1 MSQITNEEKFY
12 FSECIIKMENNK
24 LKEINFKNCMCY
36 YFDDTIKIEGF
47 DPDNILIDK
56 KSHQNIL
63 FITFCS
69 KV

>member
-1 MSQITNEEKFY
+1 
-12 FSECIIKMENNK
+12 MESNK
-24 LKEINFKNCMCY
+24 LKEINFKNYMCY

-47 DPDNILIDK
+47 GPDNILIDK

-63 FITFCS
+63 FITFRT